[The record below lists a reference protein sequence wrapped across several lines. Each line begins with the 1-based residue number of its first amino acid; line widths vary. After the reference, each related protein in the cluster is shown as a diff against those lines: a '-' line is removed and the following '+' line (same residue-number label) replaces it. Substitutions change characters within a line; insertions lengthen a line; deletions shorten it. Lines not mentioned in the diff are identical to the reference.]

1 MILRETEE
9 FGNRLLLFPNSI
21 ASDCFGFEIS
31 RSLASVSAEFF
42 SCEQFSFRILQFHT
56 RRIFFR
62 PRQDPVCRLVWN
74 NVKLTRKPLSV
85 FITYSDS
92 IATASYQA

>member
-42 SCEQFSFRILQFHT
+42 SCEQFSFRILQFHG
-56 RRIFFR
+56 RLLASLDEFFFVLAR
-62 PRQDPVCRLVWN
+62 SLFAD
-74 NVKLTRKPLSV
+74 
-85 FITYSDS
+85 
-92 IATASYQA
+92 